1 MESVPCAGCSTFF
14 VPRNKCQIFCSE
26 PDCQRVRKALWQ
38 KQKLATDPEYKEE
51 QRLAQNK
58 WLQNNPDYWK
68 DYRSGHPEQA
78 DRNRSLQKIR
88 NMKNR
93 QDQTVCKLSKN
104 HWYCKD
110 GREKTQRIQPFR
122 GILACTYSCKD
133 GRGKNFYH
141 FSTSQFH
148 MIAKMDP
155 RTWDQCLCYT
165 G

>member
-14 VPRNKCQIFCSE
+14 VPRNKCQMFCSE

-58 WLQNNPDYWK
+58 WLQNNPAYWK

-93 QDQTVCKLSKN
+93 QDQTVCKLSKTI
-104 HWYCKD
+104 
-110 GREKTQRIQPFR
+110 G
-122 GILACTYSCKD
+122 
-133 GRGKNFYH
+133 
-141 FSTSQFH
+141 
-148 MIAKMDP
+148 IAKMDARKHREYNLSGEYWLVP
-155 RTWDQCLCYT
+155 TVAKMDAVKIFIT
-165 G
+165 SVPVNST